1 MNLFKKLTSVALS
14 GLMLATGLPNV
25 FASRKNSEYKK
36 ISLDVDVLVLQTPG
50 TDATKFLK
58 RFFDKDAPYYEKDE
72 FKQTTGVI
80 DHSSLKHPKK
90 FEMIKS
96 SLDPVEDWEGYPNKD
111 FYEEIDK
118 DTFKFKCEY
127 REESGNMGKELYI
140 YNTTFKIFRI
150 NDVREIYSPEL
161 VEQIKKSNSIFELF
175 DLKNKDNFFTIENVK
190 GVINGMRAIDPEHY
204 DMPVLDNCEIKQI
217 DFQLQMPEFEK
228 YFINECCNYTFFNH
242 ISGQDMFIAYWN
254 YLTRGGRLYR
264 KDKKATE
271 SKPSNT
277 CNLGKNILYG
287 GLGLAGLGAVAGACY
302 GIYKGANKIY
312 NKITDKSLP
321 KKSVQNINK
330 LKV

>member
-1 MNLFKKLTSVALS
+1 MNIFKKFLSLGMSFFTAITLINPSSKAEGGEYEEILTS
-14 GLMLATGLPNV
+14 P
-25 FASRKNSEYKK
+25 EYKK

-58 RFFDKDAPYYEKDE
+58 RFFDKNAPYYEKDE

-96 SLDPVEDWEGYPNKD
+96 SLDPVEDWGRYPDKD

-127 REESGNMGKELYI
+127 REESGNIGKELYI

-150 NDVREIYSPEL
+150 NDVREIYNPSPEL

-217 DFQLQMPEFEK
+217 DFQLQMPEFEQ
-228 YFINECCNYTFFNH
+228 YFLDECCNYTFFNY

-254 YLTRGGRLYR
+254 YLTRGGRLYQ
-264 KDKKATE
+264 KK
-271 SKPSNT
+271 KFGMHT
-277 CNLGKNILYG
+277 CMNSADAVTSCKKFVSQNMGWIIG
-287 GLGLAGLGAVAGACY
+287 GTIFLAGMCLVAYY
-302 GIYKGANKIY
+302 GIPALYDYIEN
-312 NKITDKSLP
+312 N
-321 KKSVQNINK
+321 
-330 LKV
+330 